1 MIRHAC
7 RLRPDLPLRRLS
19 LCLLI
24 ASSLVV
30 ALTASRVAAQG
41 PPAGRQAGPPAG
53 REGGAADGRQGG
65 VPAGRQDGPPPTARA
80 SAPVDLT
87 GQWVSIVTEDWRWRM
102 VTPPKG
108 DYASVPLNAEGRKVA
123 DGWDLAAD
131 NASGNQCRPFGAA
144 AIMRVPTRVRI
155 SWQDDNTLKLDTDA
169 GQQTRLFRFAAPA
182 PSGVL
187 PLPSALA
194 GARSWQGVSTAQ
206 WFRQPQSRGL
216 AFGRGGPLAG
226 GSLRVVTRQLRAGY
240 LRKNG
245 VPYSEDAIVTEAFHR
260 HDEPNGDVYFTVTVI
275 VEDPRYLTQPF
286 LTSSSFRREAD
297 QSKWNPTPCQTA
309 APLEPPVKAGRGGQ
323 PPG

>member
-1 MIRHAC
+1 MTRHERSVGLDLSIRHV
-7 RLRPDLPLRRLS
+7 LFYLF
-19 LCLLI
+19 
-24 ASSLVV
+24 VFV
-30 ALTASRVAAQG
+30 AGLTASSTAAQG
-41 PPAGRQAGPPAG
+41 PPAGRQGGPPVG
-53 REGGAADGRQGG
+53 REGGAPPEGRQGG
-65 VPAGRQDGPPPTARA
+65 APAGRQAGPPPTARA
-80 SAPVDLT
+80 SAPIHLT

-108 DYASVPLNAEGRKVA
+108 DYASVPLNAEGRKGA

-131 NASGNQCRPFGAA
+131 NTSGNRCRAFGAA
-144 AIMRVPTRVRI
+144 AIMRIPTRVRI

-169 GQQTRLFRFAAPA
+169 GQQTRLFRFAAPT

-187 PLPSALA
+187 PLPPAPV
-194 GARSWQGVSTAQ
+194 GARTWQGASTAQ

-216 AFGRGGPLAG
+216 GFGRGGALAG

-245 VPYSEDAIVTEAFHR
+245 VPYSEDALVTEAFHR
-260 HDEPNGDVYFTVTVI
+260 HEEPNGDVYFTVTVI

-286 LTSSSFRREAD
+286 ITSSSFKREAD

-323 PPG
+323 PG